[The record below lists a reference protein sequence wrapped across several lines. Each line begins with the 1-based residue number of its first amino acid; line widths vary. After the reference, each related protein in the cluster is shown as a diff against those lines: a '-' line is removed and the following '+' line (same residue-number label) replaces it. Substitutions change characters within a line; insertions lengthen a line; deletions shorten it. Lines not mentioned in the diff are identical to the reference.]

1 MAKDNLKL
9 KGAIHIVLR
18 HADGK
23 VETRRKDNLILNGG
37 FDFICAA
44 IAGSSRP
51 AIMGFTAVGTG
62 TTSVAATQSGLTNEI
77 KRKAASYAHTPG
89 TKVFT
94 LTTKFA
100 AGEATGAITEAGI
113 CNAASGGTFLDR
125 VTFDVINKAADDTM
139 TTTFQF
145 TLS

>member
-51 AIMGFTAVGTG
+51 PIMGFTAVGTG
-62 TTSVAATQSGLTNEI
+62 TTSVVENQSKLISEI
-77 KRKAASYAHTPG
+77 SRKAASYAHTAG

-94 LTTKFA
+94 LTTNFA

-139 TTTFQF
+139 QTTFQF

>member
-51 AIMGFTAVGTG
+51 PIMGFTAVGTG
-62 TTSVAATQSGLTNEI
+62 TTSVVENQSKLISEI
-77 KRKAASYAHTPG
+77 SRKAASYAHTPG

-94 LTTKFA
+94 LTTNFA

-139 TTTFQF
+139 QTTFQF

>member
-51 AIMGFTAVGTG
+51 PIMGFTAVGTG
-62 TTSVAATQSGLTNEI
+62 TTSVVENQSKLISEI
-77 KRKAASYAHTPG
+77 SRKAASYAHTAG

-94 LTTKFA
+94 LTTNFA

-113 CNAASGGTFLDR
+113 CNAAIGGTFLDR

-139 TTTFQF
+139 QTTFQF